1 MALKFSEEAQK
12 EFDRLIQRYPVKQA
26 AMLPVLH
33 LAQREWGHI
42 TPEVMVYVAELLDV
56 PPIKVRDVVTFYPMF
71 LEEPPGKYIIRVCST
86 LPCALRESKR
96 IVEHLK
102 QRLGVD
108 VADEHDLAKG
118 TTPDGKFTLM
128 KVECL
133 AACDVAPVMMINDT
147 LYTELTPEK
156 VDEILD
162 SLE

>member
-1 MALKFSEEAQK
+1 MGFSESAQEA
-12 EFDRLIQRYPVKQA
+12 FNTLIRRYPIKEA

-42 TPEVMVYVAELLDV
+42 TPEIMLYVAKLLDV
-56 PPIKVRDVVTFYPMF
+56 SPMKVRDVVTFYPMF
-71 LEEPPGKYIIRVCST
+71 LEQPPGKYLIRVCST
-86 LPCALRESKR
+86 LPCALQESRK
-96 IVEHLK
+96 IVEHLR

-108 VADEHDLAKG
+108 VADEHDITRG

-133 AACDVAPVMMINDT
+133 AACNVAPVMMVNET
-147 LYTELTPEK
+147 LHTELTPEK

-162 SLE
+162 GLE